1 MAIYP
6 VVSLQY
12 WRFSL
17 PALGRFE
24 AWLVALAL
32 IWGATWLNLRGTRV
46 VGTASGGFVAV
57 VLAPF
62 AVLAAVALARWLG
75 QTATPVP
82 ATPFHA
88 TGTSFLGALG
98 VRGSPGV

>member
-6 VVSLQY
+6 VLFLQSL
-12 WRFSL
+12 RFFL

-46 VGTASGGFVAV
+46 VGTASGWFVAV

-62 AVLAAVALARWLG
+62 AVLAAVALARSMEH
-75 QTATPVP
+75 P
-82 ATPFHA
+82 ATPFPVTPFHA
-88 TGTSFLGALG
+88 AGTSDRKSTRLN
-98 VRGSPGV
+98 SSH